1 MGESVLRFP
10 LGRKLIIRQGVEK
23 MERERQTGQAGKK
36 VTDRIDGFESG
47 YAEYAGKDPD
57 QWDEVD
63 ALAEA

>member
-1 MGESVLRFP
+1 
-10 LGRKLIIRQGVEK
+10 
-23 MERERQTGQAGKK
+23 MERERQTGQAGKE